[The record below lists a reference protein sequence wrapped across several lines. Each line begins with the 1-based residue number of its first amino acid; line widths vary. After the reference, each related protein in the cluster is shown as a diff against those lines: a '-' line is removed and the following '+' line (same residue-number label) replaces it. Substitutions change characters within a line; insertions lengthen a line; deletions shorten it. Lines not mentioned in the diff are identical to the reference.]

1 MVHLYDYRQIF
12 YRHNFKK
19 RSRPEYLL
27 TLREHMRCRQP
38 INEAHHASLKIFVY
52 KDLRNSI
59 HVFLRHDA
67 IRKPLQP
74 TYDGPFRVVKRT
86 DKTFTIG
93 TPRGQ
98 KNVSIDRLKP
108 AYLLQNWADTTTL
121 GPQQP
126 NPNKLPTQITTR
138 FGRTMH
144 FPKKF
149 LQFLGRECVA
159 TFVDHSLR
167 NRA

>member
-74 TYDGPFRVVKRT
+74 TYDGPFRVVKRI
-86 DKTFTIG
+86 DKTFTIDAS
-93 TPRGQ
+93 TGQ
-98 KNVSIDRLKP
+98 KNVSIDSVPISYKTAP
-108 AYLLQNWADTTTL
+108 TLQHQDQNNLIRINYRHISQHAL
-121 GPQQP
+121 AA
-126 NPNKLPTQITTR
+126 L
-138 FGRTMH
+138 
-144 FPKKF
+144 
-149 LQFLGRECVA
+149 C
-159 TFVDHSLR
+159 TFLR
-167 NRA
+167 NFCSFWGGSVW